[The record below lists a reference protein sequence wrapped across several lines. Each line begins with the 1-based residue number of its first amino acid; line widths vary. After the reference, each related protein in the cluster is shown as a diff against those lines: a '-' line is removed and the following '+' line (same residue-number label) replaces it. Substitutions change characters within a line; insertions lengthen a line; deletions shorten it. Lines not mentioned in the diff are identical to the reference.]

1 MPTPTKGTRL
11 GGSPAHEKLILSNLA
26 TSLFE
31 HGAITTTA
39 AKAKRLQPLAESMI
53 TKAKRG
59 DLNSR
64 RQVMKRIR
72 DKSVVHVL
80 FTEIG
85 ERYADRPGGYT
96 RITKLGPRK
105 GDNAPMVKIEL
116 VEAMADSPKAKKAA
130 AKKAPGARRPRRRR
144 EAAAGDETAETTE
157 ADGRGDRGRGPWP
170 QGRRRRRRGSDIR
183 ARGPMKPHRRL
194 AEVRQTEAE
203 VGSSTEEAAEAAGS
217 PRPARPRTSNSS
229 ACQLPAPLRSIEGA
243 QGRCL
248 RVDCPVRWR
257 IDLRYDGTGFPR
269 LGPSGRPQ
277 DRAGD
282 PGAGPAAPYCGF
294 RSRRRSPV
302 PAGPTPA
309 STRAARWS
317 TCELPPR
324 RTAHGTCSA
333 GSTAYCLRTCG

>member
-1 MPTPTKGTRL
+1 MPTPTKGARL

-39 AKAKRLQPLAESMI
+39 AKAKRLQPLAEQMI

-116 VEAMADSPKAKKAA
+116 VEALSDSPKAKKTA
-130 AKKAPGARRPRRRR
+130 AKKAPAKK
-144 EAAAGDETAETTE
+144 AAAAETKVEDKVEDAPVEDAPVQDVVAGKYENSAAPVADGSAPEGYTVKGNEDSMKYHTTESPWYDQTVAEVWFKTAE
-157 ADGRGDRGRGPWP
+157 D
-170 QGRRRRRRGSDIR
+170 
-183 ARGPMKPHRRL
+183 
-194 AEVRQTEAE
+194 
-203 VGSSTEEAAEAAGS
+203 AEAAGF
-217 PRPARPRTSNSS
+217 AK
-229 ACQLPAPLRSIEGA
+229 
-243 QGRCL
+243 
-248 RVDCPVRWR
+248 
-257 IDLRYDGTGFPR
+257 
-269 LGPSGRPQ
+269 
-277 DRAGD
+277 AG
-282 PGAGPAAPYCGF
+282 
-294 RSRRRSPV
+294 
-302 PAGPTPA
+302 
-309 STRAARWS
+309 
-317 TCELPPR
+317 
-324 RTAHGTCSA
+324 
-333 GSTAYCLRTCG
+333 GSDDDK

>member
-1 MPTPTKGTRL
+1 MPTPTKGARL

-64 RQVMKRIR
+64 RQVMKRIK

-116 VEAMADSPKAKKAA
+116 VEALADSPKAKKT
-130 AKKAPGARRPRRRR
+130 AKKAPAKKAAVKADDVQD
-144 EAAAGDETAETTE
+144 EAVQDEKVQDVVAGKYEGSAAPNADGSAPAGFDIKGNENSMKFHTTE
-157 ADGRGDRGRGPWP
+157 SPSYD
-170 QGRRRRRRGSDIR
+170 
-183 ARGPMKPHRRL
+183 
-194 AEVRQTEAE
+194 QTEAE
-203 VGSSTEEAAEAAGS
+203 VWFKSEADAEAAGF
-217 PRPARPRTSNSS
+217 TK
-229 ACQLPAPLRSIEGA
+229 
-243 QGRCL
+243 
-248 RVDCPVRWR
+248 
-257 IDLRYDGTGFPR
+257 
-269 LGPSGRPQ
+269 
-277 DRAGD
+277 AGETED
-282 PGAGPAAPYCGF
+282 DDK
-294 RSRRRSPV
+294 
-302 PAGPTPA
+302 
-309 STRAARWS
+309 
-317 TCELPPR
+317 
-324 RTAHGTCSA
+324 
-333 GSTAYCLRTCG
+333 

>member
-1 MPTPTKGTRL
+1 MPTPTKGARL

-64 RQVMKRIR
+64 RQVMKRIK

-116 VEAMADSPKAKKAA
+116 VEALADSPKAKKTAKKAPAKKAA
-130 AKKAPGARRPRRRR
+130 AKKADAEDKADDKVEDNVED
-144 EAAAGDETAETTE
+144 EAKVQDVVDEKVQDETPETE
-157 ADGRGDRGRGPWP
+157 D
-170 QGRRRRRRGSDIR
+170 
-183 ARGPMKPHRRL
+183 K
-194 AEVRQTEAE
+194 
-203 VGSSTEEAAEAAGS
+203 
-217 PRPARPRTSNSS
+217 
-229 ACQLPAPLRSIEGA
+229 
-243 QGRCL
+243 
-248 RVDCPVRWR
+248 
-257 IDLRYDGTGFPR
+257 
-269 LGPSGRPQ
+269 
-277 DRAGD
+277 
-282 PGAGPAAPYCGF
+282 
-294 RSRRRSPV
+294 
-302 PAGPTPA
+302 
-309 STRAARWS
+309 
-317 TCELPPR
+317 
-324 RTAHGTCSA
+324 
-333 GSTAYCLRTCG
+333 

>member
-1 MPTPTKGTRL
+1 MPTPTKGARL
-11 GGSPAHEKLILSNLA
+11 GGSPAHEKLMLSNLA

-116 VEAMADSPKAKKAA
+116 VEALADSPKAKKT
-130 AKKAPGARRPRRRR
+130 AKKAPAKK
-144 EAAAGDETAETTE
+144 AAAAEKADADEKVEDEAKVEDVQDEKVQDVVAE
-157 ADGRGDRGRGPWP
+157 D
-170 QGRRRRRRGSDIR
+170 
-183 ARGPMKPHRRL
+183 
-194 AEVRQTEAE
+194 V
-203 VGSSTEEAAEAAGS
+203 
-217 PRPARPRTSNSS
+217 
-229 ACQLPAPLRSIEGA
+229 
-243 QGRCL
+243 
-248 RVDCPVRWR
+248 
-257 IDLRYDGTGFPR
+257 
-269 LGPSGRPQ
+269 Q
-277 DRAGD
+277 DVVED
-282 PGAGPAAPYCGF
+282 
-294 RSRRRSPV
+294 
-302 PAGPTPA
+302 TK
-309 STRAARWS
+309 TDDK
-317 TCELPPR
+317 
-324 RTAHGTCSA
+324 
-333 GSTAYCLRTCG
+333 

>member
-1 MPTPTKGTRL
+1 MPTPTKGSRL

-39 AKAKRLQPLAESMI
+39 TKAKRLQPLAESMI

-116 VEAMADSPKAKKAA
+116 VEALADSPKAKAA
-130 AKKAPGARRPRRRR
+130 AKKAAPAKK
-144 EAAAGDETAETTE
+144 ATAKAAET
-157 ADGRGDRGRGPWP
+157 
-170 QGRRRRRRGSDIR
+170 S
-183 ARGPMKPHRRL
+183 
-194 AEVRQTEAE
+194 
-203 VGSSTEEAAEAAGS
+203 AAEDADKADEKVEDKV
-217 PRPARPRTSNSS
+217 ADEV
-229 ACQLPAPLRSIEGA
+229 AEAPENADS
-243 QGRCL
+243 
-248 RVDCPVRWR
+248 
-257 IDLRYDGTGFPR
+257 
-269 LGPSGRPQ
+269 
-277 DRAGD
+277 
-282 PGAGPAAPYCGF
+282 AAPN
-294 RSRRRSPV
+294 
-302 PAGPTPA
+302 ADD
-309 STRAARWS
+309 AAP
-317 TCELPPR
+317 EVAKADEPEDKDDK
-324 RTAHGTCSA
+324 
-333 GSTAYCLRTCG
+333 